1 MSRSAV
7 IRLVVAVVAAMSA
20 AAALLACNLQAASGR
35 AVNPATLMNLQQSHH
50 FKLPAAA
57 IITAAVVLAAP
68 INVLNEVSGH
78 ASAGADVTK
87 RCATF
92 EECER
97 EIAQLRAEIKSLGAE
112 NKNLSAE
119 NKDFAAE
126 IKSLGAE
133 NKALKHNI
141 AFGHGV
147 NASAA
152 DITGAITPANNTKGR
167 RLQVSVSRH
176 TPNTKRTTHTQ
187 HKTSLT
193 DNLCGPCTTHSRT
206 LTSNLISFSHMM
218 LPTSAQTVSIVV
230 SRLPSSLCPPL
241 AHTHATSSLS
251 HITHPL
257 TSAVRE
263 YARVSPAVVALPAPR
278 ALSRHVISLARYSSV
293 DERSP

>member
-1 MSRSAV
+1 MSRRSLI
-7 IRLVVAVVAAMSA
+7 IRLVVTVVAAMSA
-20 AAALLACNLQAASGR
+20 AAALLACNLQAVSGR
-35 AVNPATLMNLQQSHH
+35 AVTPAITVMDLQQSHH

-78 ASAGADVTK
+78 ASAGVEIIKT
-87 RCATF
+87 CATF

-97 EIAQLRAEIKSLGAE
+97 ENAQLRAEIKSLGAE
-112 NKNLSAE
+112 NKNLSVE

-133 NKALKHNI
+133 NKALKDNI

-167 RLQVSVSRH
+167 RLEVSVSRH

-187 HKTSLT
+187 HKSLT
-193 DNLCGPCTTHSRT
+193 HR
-206 LTSNLISFSHMM
+206 
-218 LPTSAQTVSIVV
+218 
-230 SRLPSSLCPPL
+230 
-241 AHTHATSSLS
+241 
-251 HITHPL
+251 
-257 TSAVRE
+257 
-263 YARVSPAVVALPAPR
+263 
-278 ALSRHVISLARYSSV
+278 
-293 DERSP
+293 